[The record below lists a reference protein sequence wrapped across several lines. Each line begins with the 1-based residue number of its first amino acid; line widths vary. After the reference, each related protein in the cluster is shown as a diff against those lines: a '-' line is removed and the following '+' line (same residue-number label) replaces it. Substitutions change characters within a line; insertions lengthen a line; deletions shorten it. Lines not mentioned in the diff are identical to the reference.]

1 MKDEYFA
8 AIILAGVISGL
19 GAAAFP
25 TINIFLQIF
34 LLTVIALVGIW
45 YTMEK

>member
-19 GAAAFP
+19 GAVAFP
-25 TINIFLQIF
+25 TIHTFLQIF
-34 LLTVIALVGIW
+34 LLTVIALIGIW